1 MTLVINILIDILN
14 EGLMY
19 ALLAMGMYITYSILD
34 FPDLSVDGTFPL
46 GAVLSGVL
54 IIQGV
59 DPWLCLVIS
68 FAAGMA
74 AGVLT
79 GLMHVKLRI
88 TPLLCGII
96 MYTAMLSVNLVILKA
111 GTDGKAVAS
120 FFTKNTIFN
129 SGIASLIPKNIG
141 EGGFYI
147 RTVVIALILVIVCK
161 LLLDLYLKTKHGLL
175 LRATGANDKYT
186 VMLGRN
192 PGSMKIFG
200 LALGNGFAAL
210 AGSVIAQNKGSADQQ
225 MGIGMVV
232 LGLASVIIGLSL
244 FRRVK
249 FMKGTTMVIL
259 GSLVY
264 KAAYQIVLS
273 LGIPTDFNNLMKA
286 LIFLVALVLGGS
298 ELRKLITSLG
308 KKPEPV
314 KSDSK
319 LALSNIT
326 KVFNRGTVDESK
338 LFDNF
343 TLDVND
349 GDFISVVGSN
359 GSGKTTM
366 LNIVCG
372 GIQPD
377 SGAVVFNGEN
387 IVLSKEYE
395 RARKIGRVLQDPK
408 MGTCGSLTILENLAL
423 ADNKLH
429 PFGLSP
435 AVNRKREEH
444 YKKLLESCGM
454 GLENRMGVLAGSLS
468 GGQRQ
473 ALALII
479 ATMADIDLLILDEH
493 TAALD
498 PKTAANVLR
507 LSDKFIEEDGLT
519 ALMVTHNMR
528 DAIAHGNRL
537 IMMNAGKIILDVS
550 GEDKRKLTVE
560 DLLDAFAKLSGS
572 EFANDRALLS

>member
-54 IIQGV
+54 IIQGL

-244 FRRVK
+244 FRSVK

-298 ELRKLITSLG
+298 ELKKLITSLG

-326 KVFNRGTVDESK
+326 KVFNRGTVDENK

-498 PKTAANVLR
+498 PKSSETLMKITEKVV
-507 LSDKFIEEDGLT
+507 KEKHLT
-519 ALMVTHNMR
+519 TLMVTHNLRFAVEYGSRLVMM
-528 DAIAHGNRL
+528 HGGSAVMDIDGEAKKNL
-537 IMMNAGKIILDVS
+537 VVDDILGKFNEISIEC
-550 GEDKRKLTVE
+550 G
-560 DLLDAFAKLSGS
+560 
-572 EFANDRALLS
+572 N

>member
-479 ATMADIDLLILDEH
+479 ATMSDIDLLILDEH
-493 TAALD
+493 TVALD
-498 PKTAANVLR
+498 PKSSETLMKITEKVV
-507 LSDKFIEEDGLT
+507 KEKHLT
-519 ALMVTHNMR
+519 TLMVTHNLRFAVEYGSRLVMM
-528 DAIAHGNRL
+528 HGGSAVMDIDGEAKKNL
-537 IMMNAGKIILDVS
+537 VVDDILGKFNEISIEC
-550 GEDKRKLTVE
+550 G
-560 DLLDAFAKLSGS
+560 
-572 EFANDRALLS
+572 N

>member
-298 ELRKLITSLG
+298 ELRKLITSIG

-326 KVFNRGTVDESK
+326 KVFNRGTGDESK

-493 TAALD
+493 TAARD
-498 PKTAANVLR
+498 PKSSETLMKITEKVV
-507 LSDKFIEEDGLT
+507 KEKHLT
-519 ALMVTHNMR
+519 TLMVTHNLRFAVEYGSRLVMM
-528 DAIAHGNRL
+528 HGGSAVMDIDGEAKKNL
-537 IMMNAGKIILDVS
+537 VVDDILGKFNEISIEC
-550 GEDKRKLTVE
+550 G
-560 DLLDAFAKLSGS
+560 
-572 EFANDRALLS
+572 N

>member
-249 FMKGTTMVIL
+249 LMKGTTMVIL

-498 PKTAANVLR
+498 PKSSETLMKITEKVV
-507 LSDKFIEEDGLT
+507 KEKHLT
-519 ALMVTHNMR
+519 TLMVTHNLRFAVEYGSRLVMM
-528 DAIAHGNRL
+528 HGG
-537 IMMNAGKIILDVS
+537 NAVMDIDGEAKKNLVVDDILGKFNEISIEC
-550 GEDKRKLTVE
+550 G
-560 DLLDAFAKLSGS
+560 
-572 EFANDRALLS
+572 N

>member
-147 RTVVIALILVIVCK
+147 RTVVISLILVIVCK

-308 KKPEPV
+308 KKPELV

-498 PKTAANVLR
+498 PKSSETLMKITEKVV
-507 LSDKFIEEDGLT
+507 KEKHLT
-519 ALMVTHNMR
+519 TLMVTHNLRFAVEYGSRLVMM
-528 DAIAHGNRL
+528 HGGSAVMDIDGEAKKNL
-537 IMMNAGKIILDVS
+537 VVDDILGKFNEISIEC
-550 GEDKRKLTVE
+550 G
-560 DLLDAFAKLSGS
+560 
-572 EFANDRALLS
+572 N